1 MPKDGTLGAACVLCL
16 EPGERNTGVFS
27 CESWSVTRSGVLLTA
42 QKPIK
47 RPGWWKG
54 KFALIWRLATGVGR

>member
-1 MPKDGTLGAACVLCL
+1 MGNAGLSDGSL
-16 EPGERNTGVFS
+16 S
-27 CESWSVTRSGVLLTA
+27 TRSGVRLIST

-54 KFALIWRLATGVGR
+54 KFALF